1 MLYIYDQ
8 YQKMQTESR
17 SLVAYDEKLNIKTT
31 LDARG
36 YFQFHS
42 LLSLQYNDAAI
53 YCIFRLH
60 NQKHSTESFTT
71 EGIK

>member
-31 LDARG
+31 LDAKG

-42 LLSLQYNDAAI
+42 LLSLQYND
-53 YCIFRLH
+53 
-60 NQKHSTESFTT
+60 
-71 EGIK
+71 